1 VHRWLAALVVCLA
14 VTVGVPWWWYASR
27 PAANEGVPV
36 AVVGAPVAA
45 PSRATPGPGSPAG
58 AGTPALPTPTAHA
71 AAGGTA
77 SGRPPVRLR
86 IPGLGVDAAVLPVG
100 VDARGDMVVPREA
113 QQVGWYRFGPAPGD
127 PAGAVVVAGH
137 VDTKQEGAGALF
149 PLRAVRVG
157 DRVGITV
164 AGGRVVSYRVVGKQT
179 IVKQRLP
186 VERLF
191 ARDGVPRLVLI
202 TCGGPFLPEVSSYRD
217 NLVVVAVPEAGTP

>member
-1 VHRWLAALVVCLA
+1 MRRWLASLVVCVA
-14 VTVGVPWWWYASR
+14 VAVGVPSWGYLNR
-27 PAANEGVPV
+27 PAANEGEPV
-36 AVVGAPVAA
+36 AIVGAPVAA
-45 PSRATPGPGSPAG
+45 PPRAPAGPGSPAA
-58 AGTPALPTPTAHA
+58 AGTPRLPTLTAHA
-71 AAGGTA
+71 AAGSTA
-77 SGRPPVRLR
+77 SSRPPVRLR
-86 IPGLGVDAAVLPVG
+86 IPGLGIDAAVLPVG
-100 VDARGDMVVPREA
+100 VDARGAMVIPREA

-127 PAGAVVVAGH
+127 PSGAVVVAGH
-137 VDTKQEGAGALF
+137 VDTRQEGAGALS

-157 DRVGITV
+157 DRVSVTV